1 MVNTASLLFLKAV
14 ASLLF
19 LAEVSCGLSS
29 STTSSSE
36 PMCSLHRIV
45 KVPSSKL
52 FVSEPNPAWFG
63 NERNP
68 GYNPSWTE
76 SNWLKSRFHFSFA
89 EYNNPRNSNFGCIR
103 VVNDD
108 LVQPSRGFGT
118 HPHANQE
125 IVTYIV
131 EGKLTH
137 QDSMGTKESLGRG
150 SVQFMTAGTGVRH
163 SEHNLSEDKPL
174 RFIQTWITPS
184 RNNLPPNYGSS
195 VGDEAKRWNQWQHL
209 VSSVD
214 SKDTRATVQIN
225 QDCNVYSSELEL
237 GKSITMP
244 ISEGR
249 MAYMIALEGSVKV
262 GDVVLERHDA
272 AEITSSSTDGKGSLD
287 VTSVAVEKAEHGK
300 EVAHVLLFEMQHV
313 HGAGRGDLK

>member
-1 MVNTASLLFLKAV
+1 MIKKAV
-14 ASLLF
+14 ASF
-19 LAEVSCGLSS
+19 SFFAKVSGLSS
-29 STTSSSE
+29 SSSE
-36 PMCSLHRIV
+36 PMLCSLSSHNIV

-63 NERNP
+63 NEKNP

-89 EYNNPRNSNFGCIR
+89 EYSNRRNSNFGCIR

-163 SEHNLSEDKPL
+163 SEHNMSEDKPL

-195 VGDEAKRWNQWQHL
+195 VGDEAMRWNQWQHL

-214 SKDTRATVQIN
+214 SRDTKATVQIN

-237 GKSITMP
+237 GTTLTIP

-262 GDVVLERHDA
+262 GNIVLDRHDA
-272 AEITSSSTDGKGSLD
+272 VEITPSSTEGKGELE

-300 EVAHVLLFEMQHV
+300 EVAHVLLFEMKHV
-313 HGAGRGDLK
+313 HGAGRGDL

>member
-1 MVNTASLLFLKAV
+1 MVNTTSVLKAV
-14 ASLLF
+14 ASLPF
-19 LAEVSCGLSS
+19 LSKVSGLSS
-29 STTSSSE
+29 SSSSQL
-36 PMCSLHRIV
+36 MCALQASHRIV

-89 EYNNPRNSNFGCIR
+89 EYNNRRNSNFGCIR

-150 SVQFMTAGTGVRH
+150 GVQFMTAGTGVRH
-163 SEHNLSEDKPL
+163 SEDNLSEDKPL

-195 VGDEAKRWNQWQHL
+195 VGDEAMRWNQWQHL
-209 VSSVD
+209 VSSVNN
-214 SKDTRATVQIN
+214 KDTKATVQIN
-225 QDCNVYSSELEL
+225 QDCNACSSELEL
-237 GKSITMP
+237 GKTITLP
-244 ISEGR
+244 VSEGR

-272 AEITSSSTDGKGSLD
+272 AEITPSSTGGNDALE

-300 EVAHVLLFEMQHV
+300 EVAHVLLFEMQFV
-313 HGAGRGDLK
+313 PNSGRGDL

>member
-1 MVNTASLLFLKAV
+1 MINTASFLKAV
-14 ASLLF
+14 AS
-19 LAEVSCGLSS
+19 VSFFAKVTGISS
-29 STTSSSE
+29 SSSSE
-36 PMCSLHRIV
+36 PMCASKASSHRII

-52 FVSEPNPAWFG
+52 FISEPNPSWFG
-63 NERNP
+63 NEGNP
-68 GYNPSWTE
+68 GYNPHWTE

-89 EYNNPRNSNFGCIR
+89 EYNNRQNSNFGCIR

-163 SEHNLSEDKPL
+163 SEHNLSDDKPL
-174 RFIQTWITPS
+174 RFIQTWIIPS

-195 VGDEAKRWNQWQHL
+195 VGDETMRWNKWQHL
-209 VSSVD
+209 VTSVD
-214 SKDTRATVQIN
+214 NKEAKATVQIN
-225 QDCNVYSSELEL
+225 QDCNAYSSELDEL
-237 GKSITMP
+237 GKTITIP
-244 ISEGR
+244 LSDGR
-249 MAYMIALEGSVKV
+249 MAYIIALEGSVRV

-272 AEITSSSTDGKGSLD
+272 AEITPLYSGGNGEIDMTA
-287 VTSVAVEKAEHGK
+287 VSVEMAEHGK

-313 HGAGRGDLK
+313 PGAAGREDL

>member
-1 MVNTASLLFLKAV
+1 MINTASALKAV
-14 ASLLF
+14 ASF
-19 LAEVSCGLSS
+19 SFFAKVTGISS
-29 STTSSSE
+29 SSSSE
-36 PMCSLHRIV
+36 PMCAHKASHRIV

-52 FVSEPNPAWFG
+52 FVSEPNPSWFG
-63 NERNP
+63 NEGNP

-76 SNWLKSRFHFSFA
+76 TNWLKSRFHFSFA
-89 EYNNPRNSNFGCIR
+89 EYNNRRNSNYGCIR

-131 EGKLTH
+131 EGELTH

-195 VGDEAKRWNQWQHL
+195 VGDEAMRWKNQWQHL

-214 SKDTRATVQIN
+214 NKGTEATVQIN
-225 QDCNVYSSELEL
+225 QDCNAYSSELEM
-237 GKSITMP
+237 GKTITVP
-244 ISEGR
+244 VSEGR

-272 AEITSSSTDGKGSLD
+272 AEITPLSNAGNGALD
-287 VTSVAVEKAEHGK
+287 VTSVAVERAEHGK
-300 EVAHVLLFEMQHV
+300 DVAHVLLFEMQHV
-313 HGAGRGDLK
+313 PGAGRGDL